1 MKKLVLI
8 DGNSIMNR
16 AFYGIMGSKALTTKD
31 GKYTN
36 AIYGFLAILFKLLED
51 EKPDY
56 IGVSF
61 DLKAPTARHKMYEG
75 YKANRKGM
83 PTELA
88 EQMPIIK
95 DVLRAMNIDI
105 IEKEG
110 YEGDDII
117 GTLSRYGEQ
126 KGLEVVI
133 LSGDRDTFQLATDN
147 VRINIP
153 RTKAGKTETEIFNRE
168 KVKEVHGIEPKQLIE
183 VKGLQG
189 DTSDNIPGVPGI
201 GEKTALSL
209 VQKYGTIDNLYK
221 KLESGEADIKGKQ
234 KEKLEEN
241 KDLAYLSRT
250 LGEINTQVPIE
261 DTLEEL
267 KLEEWDKPKVLEI
280 FKELNFKRYIDRF
293 NLQDENGN
301 ANLDSENNIENKY
314 KVENK
319 TIEEIKSIIE
329 NQSKMIFYIETEK
342 DENEEKIIKEK
353 ITVISVFNTSEN
365 EAYYINLKEKNRIQ
379 DFKEI
384 FENDKILKSGI
395 DLGRVYILLK
405 QEGIDFKGINYDAS
419 IAAYI
424 LNPTNNKLKINDLAE
439 QYLEIDVNE
448 ILGNNQ
454 NKKAEQINLFDTMQ
468 NAGISDKNEQKE
480 EKSEEEKIKEEQEKA
495 IKAEEKKCTLYSY
508 IIYKLQEITM
518 KKLEEINAVELFKNI
533 DMPTVTVLA
542 NMQWNGMYADEEE
555 LDKFGNQ
562 LKEQLEI
569 KTKMIYEMAGEE
581 FNINST
587 KQLGEILFEKMK
599 LPVVKKT
606 KSGYSTDVD
615 VLEKLK
621 SEDPIISEILDY
633 RQLMKLNSTYVE
645 GLKPYINPKTKRIHS
660 FFHQTITATGRISST
675 EPNLQNIPTRFELG
689 KQVRKIFKPEP
700 GKVYI
705 DADYSQIELRVL
717 AHMSED
723 THMVQAFKD
732 GEDIHKQAA
741 SKVFKTPMEEVTKEQ
756 RSNAKAVNFGIV
768 YGISDFGLGEQLGI
782 SRKIAKKYIEEYLQE
797 YEGIKNFMDNMK
809 EKAKETGYVETLFNR
824 RRYIPEL
831 KSNNY
836 MVRQFGER
844 AAMNTPI
851 QGTAADIMKIAMIN
865 VYRKLVEN
873 GLEAKI
879 VLQVHDEMMIE
890 APLNEAEKV
899 KEIVKNEMESAI
911 QLKIPLIAEVSEA
924 ENWYECK

>member
-36 AIYGFLAILFKLLED
+36 AIYGFLAILFKLLEE

-56 IGVSF
+56 IGVTF

-110 YEGDDII
+110 YEGDDVI

-153 RTKAGKTETEIFNRE
+153 RTKGGKTETEIFNRE
-168 KVKEVHGIEPKQLIE
+168 KVKEVYGIEPKQLIE

-189 DTSDNIPGVPGI
+189 DASDNIPGVPGI

-209 VQKYGTIDNLYK
+209 VQKYETIDNLYK
-221 KLESGEADIKGKQ
+221 KLESGEADVKGKQ
-234 KEKLEEN
+234 KEKLEQN

-250 LGEINTQVPIE
+250 LGEINTKVPIE

-267 KLEEWDKPKVLEI
+267 KLEEWDKPKVLEL

-293 NLQDENGN
+293 NLQNEAGKGDNFSE
-301 ANLDSENNIENKY
+301 ENNTENQY
-314 KVENK
+314 KVVEK
-319 TIEEIKSIIE
+319 SIEEIKTIIE
-329 NQSKMIFYIETEK
+329 KQGKMIFYMETEK
-342 DENEEKIIKEK
+342 DNDEDKIIKEK
-353 ITVISVFNTSEN
+353 ITGISIFNSSEN
-365 EAYYINLKEKNRIQ
+365 EAYYIDIKNVGKIQ
-379 DFKEI
+379 ELKEI
-384 FENDKILKSGI
+384 FENDKILKIGI
-395 DLGRVYILLK
+395 DLGRVYILLR
-405 QEGIDFKGINYDAS
+405 QEGIGFKGINYDAS

-424 LNPTNNKLKINDLAE
+424 LNPTNNKLKLIDLAE

-448 ILGNNQ
+448 ILGDS
-454 NKKAEQINLFDTMQ
+454 KSTKVEQINLFEAMQ
-468 NAGISDKNEQKE
+468 GAGLSGSNE
-480 EKSEEEKIKEEQEKA
+480 EKSEEEKIKEEQEKTQ
-495 IKAEEKKCTLYSY
+495 KAEEKKCTLYAY

-518 KKLEEINAVELFKNI
+518 KKLEEINAVDLFNNI

-542 NMQWNGMYADEEE
+542 NMQWNGMYADLEE
-555 LDKFGNQ
+555 LNKFGKQ

-732 GEDIHKQAA
+732 GEDIHRQAA

-797 YEGIKNFMDNMK
+797 YAGIKNFMDDMK

-865 VYRKLVEN
+865 VYKKLIEEN
-873 GLEAKI
+873 LEAKI

-890 APLNEAEKV
+890 APLAEAEKV
-899 KEIVKNEMESAI
+899 KEIVKTEMESAI
-911 QLKIPLIAEVSEA
+911 KLNVPLIAEVSEA